1 MRIDSDYKSI
11 LKTMKA
17 AIALIFFACVAG
29 SMATDA
35 RGQMLDQLL
44 SQGQVVMQST
54 MSILQAHLSTIAS
67 QALGQLTGLLASIGG
82 RFDMSAMLAT
92 FQPLLAQA
100 ANALLGQLM
109 GSLSG
114 LIGGRIFGDISAM
127 FTDFLGQITT
137 PLLAIGQNLLSQGLS
152 AVVGSLAGSR
162 FLGDFMSQISSSMAA
177 AVATAQGVISQT
189 VSSLSGVLSNIVD
202 ASKPH
207 LADLQ
212 NQMLGHGM
220 NVLGSLSETV
230 NNLHGSLVGGQ

>member
-1 MRIDSDYKSI
+1 
-11 LKTMKA
+11 MKA

-54 MSILQAHLSTIAS
+54 MSILQAHLSTIVS

-82 RFDMSAMLAT
+82 RFDISTIFAQ
-92 FQPLLAQA
+92 FQPLLASA
-100 ANALLGQLM
+100 AQGLLDQLM

-114 LIGGRIFGDISAM
+114 LMGGRIFGDISAM
-127 FTDFLGQITT
+127 FTEFLGQITT
-137 PLLAIGQNLLSQGLS
+137 PLLAIGQTLLNQGLS

-189 VSSLSGVLSNIVD
+189 VSSLGGVLSNIVD

-212 NQMLGHGM
+212 NQLMGH
-220 NVLGSLSETV
+220 
-230 NNLHGSLVGGQ
+230 